1 MSQAAFYWCGSIFLW
16 SLLTGLGIPP
26 LPEEAGILYAAS
38 LAALHPQVHWFEAWP
53 AASLGI
59 MAADL
64 VLYGIG
70 RLWGQKVLAS
80 RWVGRILDTKKRERI
95 EGRFHQ
101 HGMKFL
107 LVARLLPPL
116 RTGVFIVAGT
126 IRFSLVKF
134 LIADAIYGVVG
145 VGLVFFGGTALV
157 CIDPRS
163 RLLVAGG
170 AGDLYHRRPGS
181 VFYFYRKRAGQLRLI
196 LFFPTFTTGAGFI
209 RLSWCR
215 DALCLL
221 PPVCRNNLKTFGLF
235 VRWHS
240 R

>member
-1 MSQAAFYWCGSIFLW
+1 VNAAESSLVSLESLYWCGSIFLW
-16 SLLTGLGIPP
+16 SFFTGLGVPP
-26 LPEEAGILYAAS
+26 LPEEAGVLYAAS

-70 RLWGQKVLAS
+70 RLWGHKVLAS
-80 RWVGRILDTKKRERI
+80 RWVARILDEEKRQQIER
-95 EGRFHQ
+95 RFHQ

-126 IRFSLVKF
+126 IRFSLLEF

-145 VGLVFFGGTALV
+145 VGLVFFGGTAIVALIHQV
-157 CIDPRS
+157 GYW
-163 RLLVAGG
+163 LLAVLGAIVAG
-170 AGDLYHRRPGS
+170 A
-181 VFYFYRKRAGQLRLI
+181 VFYYFYRRRHGATPRL
-196 LFFPTFTTGAGFI
+196 PK
-209 RLSWCR
+209 S
-215 DALCLL
+215 
-221 PPVCRNNLKTFGLF
+221 
-235 VRWHS
+235 
-240 R
+240 

>member
-1 MSQAAFYWCGSIFLW
+1 MNPAEASLVSLEALYWCGSIFLW
-16 SLLTGLGIPP
+16 SLFTGLGVPP

-53 AASLGI
+53 AATLGI

-64 VLYGIG
+64 ALYSIG
-70 RLWGQKVLAS
+70 RIWGQKILAS
-80 RWVGRILDTKKRERI
+80 RWVARIVDAKKRQRI

-116 RTGVFIVAGT
+116 RTGVFIIAGT
-126 IRFSLVKF
+126 IRFSLWQF

-157 CIDPRS
+157 ALIHQVGYW
-163 RLLVAGG
+163 LLGVLVIVIGG
-170 AGDLYHRRPGS
+170 AVGY
-181 VFYFYRKRAGQLRLI
+181 YFYRKRQGPKPR
-196 LFFPTFTTGAGFI
+196 
-209 RLSWCR
+209 S
-215 DALCLL
+215 
-221 PPVCRNNLKTFGLF
+221 
-235 VRWHS
+235 S
-240 R
+240 